1 MNPDDKSAIRMKRRG
16 RGMNEGDRFTV
27 RVKRQDAKG
36 AQPYWQ
42 EFEAEFR
49 QGMNVIIVLQD
60 IQKRP
65 VTREGREVRPVAWE
79 CSCLEEV
86 CGACSML
93 INGIPRQ
100 ACSALVERL
109 ETPLVLEPF
118 TKFPVI
124 RDLVVDRRS
133 LFENFKKVRAWI
145 PVELTFGLGPGPR
158 MSQEEQQAAYPLSR
172 CITCGCCLEACPQ
185 INGNSPFM
193 GAAVMNQAT
202 LMDSHPTGRMT
213 RTERLVVIRQ
223 KGGTA
228 DCGNAQNCARVCP
241 KEIPLVDSIAR
252 LNREAIWEGLKRWLG
267 K

>member
-1 MNPDDKSAIRMKRRG
+1 MNAGEKFLVKI
-16 RGMNEGDRFTV
+16 
-27 RVKRQDAKG
+27 KRQEDRGAK
-36 AQPYWQ
+36 PYWE
-42 EFEAEFR
+42 EFQAEFR
-49 QGMNVIIVLQD
+49 PGMNVIIVLQD

-65 VTREGREVRPVAWE
+65 VTASGKATKPVAWE

-86 CGACSML
+86 CGACSMI
-93 INGIPRQ
+93 INGVPRQ
-100 ACSALVERL
+100 ACSALVEPL
-109 ETPLVLEPF
+109 AKPLVIEPF

-145 PVELTFGLGPGPR
+145 PVELTFGLGPGLR
-158 MSQEEQQAAYPLSR
+158 MSQEEQQAAYRLAR

-193 GAAVMNQAT
+193 GAAVLNQAT
-202 LMDSHPTGRMT
+202 LMDSHPTGRMN
-213 RTERLVVIRQ
+213 RSERLAVVRQ

-241 KEIPLVDSIAR
+241 KHIPLVDSIAK